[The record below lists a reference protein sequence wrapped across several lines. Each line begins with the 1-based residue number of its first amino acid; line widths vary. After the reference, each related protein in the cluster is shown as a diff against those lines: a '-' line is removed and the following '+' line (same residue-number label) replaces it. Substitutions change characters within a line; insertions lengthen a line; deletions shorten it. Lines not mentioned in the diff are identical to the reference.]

1 MSQSCKEIAK
11 TLYDCMKE
19 QECMKKG
26 GDVRNC
32 MKDHPDECPE
42 FRNAYFTCKRSQL
55 DMRTRIKGT
64 QVY

>member
-1 MSQSCKEIAK
+1 
-11 TLYDCMKE
+11 MKE